1 MPKSLLTQ
9 TNVTIIQT
17 TKNLIFDE
25 MIFIANIWFYSQY
38 IEHNQ

>member
-25 MIFIANIWFYSQY
+25 MIFIANI
-38 IEHNQ
+38 